1 MKKETVKIAQEV
13 LNEIEELQKYKQLL
27 SDKDHPCSVHFEVRQ
42 HYGDCRDYYQ
52 VIKIS
57 RKHNKR
63 LFDEVDKII
72 LELEQEL
79 EKM

>member
-1 MKKETVKIAQEV
+1 MKKETVKTAQDV
-13 LNEIEELQKYKQLL
+13 LNEIEELQKYKHLL
-27 SDKDHPCSVHFEVRQ
+27 SDKGYPRTVHFEVRP
-42 HYGDCRDYYQ
+42 HYGDCRSSR

>member
-27 SDKDHPCSVHFEVRQ
+27 TDKDHPHGVHFEVRQ
-42 HYGDCRDYYQ
+42 HYGNCRDSQ

-63 LFDEVDKII
+63 LFDEVNKII
-72 LELEQEL
+72 LELEQDL

>member
-1 MKKETVKIAQEV
+1 MKKEAVKIAQEV

-27 SDKDHPCSVHFEVRQ
+27 SDKDHPHSVHFEARQ
-42 HYGDCRDYYQ
+42 HYGDCRDYQ

-72 LELEQEL
+72 LDLEQEL